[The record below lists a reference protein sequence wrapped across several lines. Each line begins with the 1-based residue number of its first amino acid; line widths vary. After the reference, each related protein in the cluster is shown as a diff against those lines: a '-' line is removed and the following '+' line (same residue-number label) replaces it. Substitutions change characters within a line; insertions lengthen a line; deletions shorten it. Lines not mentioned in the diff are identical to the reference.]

1 MYTTNTKVRTVSL
14 HKKDVYFDADFLS
27 LYYSETQAGDQP
39 LKADRIA
46 TETQAEGG
54 NRIIHRLCNHRVADL
69 RQHIEKVLE
78 EESMESS
85 DDTLESGDW
94 TFTIRISVEAEDNIF
109 PTLADLFHG
118 YVVNGALADWY
129 AQLGVQGNRESL
141 QMRADADLARIRELI
156 YHRPMPTI

>member
-27 LYYSETQAGDQP
+27 LYYSDTTAGDQP
-39 LKADRIA
+39 TKADRIA

-78 EESMESS
+78 EETAESS

-94 TFTIRISVEAEDNIF
+94 TFTIRISIEAEDNIF

-129 AQLGVQGNRESL
+129 AHLGVQGNRESL